1 MKQAIALLLCTALF
15 LTGCSNQEKLKDG
28 KYRAEVDA
36 DTAGAAYG
44 WKDFV
49 EVTISNGE
57 VTAVT
62 FNSVNDEGTLKTED
76 PSYVMD
82 PMPSVWQPELV
93 SRYMKEKDIDKVE
106 SVSGATT
113 GSRNFKALM
122 RAVLERAKTGGT
134 DTITVDMTN
143 VTE

>member
-1 MKQAIALLLCTALF
+1 MKRVLTFLFCGVLLLS
-15 LTGCSNQEKLKDG
+15 GCSTESELKDG
-28 KYRAEVDA
+28 TYRAEVDEQTA
-36 DTAGAAYG
+36 DEAYG

-49 EVTISNGE
+49 EVTISGGE

-62 FNSVNDEGTLKTED
+62 FNSVNGEGALKTED
-76 PSYVMD
+76 PNYVMD
-82 PMPSVWQPELV
+82 PMPSEWQPELV
-93 SRYMKEKDIDKVE
+93 KRFMETKDPDQVE
-106 SVSGATT
+106 DVAGATI

-134 DTITVDMTN
+134 ETIVVDIGS

>member
-1 MKQAIALLLCTALF
+1 MKRAFAILLCGALL
-15 LTGCSNQEKLKDG
+15 LTGCSNQNKLKDG

-49 EVTISNGE
+49 EVTISDGE
-57 VTAVT
+57 VTTVV
-62 FNSVNDEGTLKTED
+62 FNSVNGEGTLKTDD

-93 SRYMKEKDIDKVE
+93 NRYMREKDIDKVE
-106 SVSGATT
+106 DVAGATT

-134 DTITVDMTN
+134 DTIVVDLSN
-143 VTE
+143 GAA